1 MRHRSSAAVRL
12 LPPDTAMPT
21 RVTLS
26 TCTTSARTA
35 GSSSVSRPELQWIV
49 WLNYFTDNYDLSELW
64 YSYEEKKKAE
74 TTAAASAAAAAAGSP
89 IQVE

>member
-1 MRHRSSAAVRL
+1 
-12 LPPDTAMPT
+12 
-21 RVTLS
+21 
-26 TCTTSARTA
+26 
-35 GSSSVSRPELQWIV
+35 V